1 MDVTTPET
9 LTIPRKGAPRP
20 SDALERIP
28 ADAGAHEMRD
38 PFDIGEALETLA
50 RRGEAVSVHPAGM
63 VRGLLLARLH
73 SVDPD
78 ETTFVIDFLD
88 ALPPAGPAT
97 LVAALSGNAKVQFEL
112 AQEWRCLPGEPH
124 LVPAQ
129 FPPFCLVLN
138 RRAAQRVGTPVGV
151 HNIASFNVFGKFF
164 QLPVDDVSLGGVG
177 LRATPEEAFGL
188 RVGNTIAGVR
198 LQLGPALV
206 LTADLEVRLVRPFKT
221 FLLGE
226 QVQIGCSFSNISM
239 QTRQSVD
246 RYIASTNRIRRGA

>member
-1 MDVTTPET
+1 MTNPDT

-20 SDALERIP
+20 SDALEQIP

-38 PFDIGEALETLA
+38 PFDIGVALETLA
-50 RRGEAVSVHPAGM
+50 RSGEAVSVHPSGM

-73 SVDPD
+73 SVHPD
-78 ETTFVIDFLD
+78 EPTFVIDFAG

-97 LVAALSGNAKVQFEL
+97 LVAALSGNAKMQFEL
-112 AQEWRCLPGEPH
+112 AEEWRCLPGEPN

-129 FPPFCLVLN
+129 FPPSCLVLN

-151 HNIASFNVFGKFF
+151 HNTAAFKIYHKLYE
-164 QLPVDDVSLGGVG
+164 LPVDDVSLGGVG
-177 LRATPEEAFGL
+177 LRSSPAEAFGL
-188 RVGNTIAGVR
+188 RVGQTITNAR

-206 LTADLEVRLVRPFKT
+206 LTADLEVRLLRPFKT

-226 QVQIGCSFSNISM
+226 QVQIGCSFSHISM
-239 QTRQSVD
+239 QTQQSVD
-246 RYIASTNRIRRGA
+246 RYIAATHRTRRGA